1 MYLWRFFFIQKED
14 GVIEIVVE
22 DATNKGRLGDVK
34 ISKFVNVFYR
44 TVTVFNEIFI
54 DF

>member
-1 MYLWRFFFIQKED
+1 MAGFFIQKED

-22 DATNKGRLGDVK
+22 DATNKGRLGDVI

-54 DF
+54 VF